1 MASIRKWSF
10 DFEIEK
16 SNFVFKIEDFANM
29 RARDHVKKCES
40 NHSRELNKKN
50 GAIRDS
56 L

>member
-1 MASIRKWSF
+1 MASGTKWSF

-16 SNFVFKIEDFANM
+16 SKFGFKIEDFVNM
-29 RARDHVKKCES
+29 RARDHVKKCKS

-50 GAIRDS
+50 GAMRDS